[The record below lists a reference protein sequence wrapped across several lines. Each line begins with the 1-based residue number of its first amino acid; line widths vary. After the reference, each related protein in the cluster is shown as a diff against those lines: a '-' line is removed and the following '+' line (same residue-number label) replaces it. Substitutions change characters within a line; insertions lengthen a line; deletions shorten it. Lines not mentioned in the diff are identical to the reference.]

1 MITSFLQ
8 ILFTNTQVINFFIN
22 KGSSLETA
30 GQAPI
35 HDFLGPN
42 TKKQW
47 QHTYTHNTCKNLISR
62 IFIVEE
68 V

>member
-22 KGSSLETA
+22 KGISLETA

-42 TKKQW
+42 TKKQCL
-47 QHTYTHNTCKNLISR
+47 HTYIIHTTLAR
-62 IFIVEE
+62 TQ
-68 V
+68 